1 MNWRRRGLRRL
12 LLVNL
17 LDAFIAGAYTLMIP
31 LLLVERNMNIT
42 TIGLVFSVL
51 PLVFVVSRL
60 FFAASADSLGFR
72 KFFNLN
78 AAGNFVSVVLYSL
91 SSSSTSYALAR
102 GVQGVKEASLWAVNR
117 NAAYEIAGD
126 QNADVASRIIFVRA
140 LPLALGAIASGF
152 LIFWVGFTPVFIIL
166 AFLSVLIFVPASMLR
181 IGGKEKESILF
192 EVIKKLDPTSVSKT
206 VWSASIVMCFYFLA
220 SSLTIGFVLPIF
232 LRSRGLGYWEIG
244 ILLAAYNALGALLL
258 LLTAQKVLTV
268 KNAII
273 VQALLY
279 LPAALIIPLSDGWL
293 MTVMIVLMAIAEW
306 TSYMTMESVVVNAV
320 RGCENTATAIS
331 FLFTP
336 GQLATMVGFVLAGL
350 LVEMYG
356 YTAPFWA
363 AGMFFVTYSA
373 SAWLMLKDGDARKGQ
388 TAQSI

>member
-1 MNWRRRGLRRL
+1 MRRL

-279 LPAALIIPLSDGWL
+279 LPAALIIPLSEGWL
-293 MTVMIVLMAIAEW
+293 MTAMIVLMAIAEW

-356 YTAPFWA
+356 YTAPFWV

>member
-1 MNWRRRGLRRL
+1 MRRL

-51 PLVFVVSRL
+51 PLIFVVSRL

-279 LPAALIIPLSDGWL
+279 LPAALIIPLSEGWL
-293 MTVMIVLMAIAEW
+293 MTAMIVLMAIAEW

-356 YTAPFWA
+356 YTAPFWV

>member
-279 LPAALIIPLSDGWL
+279 LPAALIIPLSEGWL
-293 MTVMIVLMAIAEW
+293 MTAMIVLMAIAEW

-356 YTAPFWA
+356 YTAPFWV

>member
-1 MNWRRRGLRRL
+1 MRRL

-51 PLVFVVSRL
+51 PLIFVVSRL

-258 LLTAQKVLTV
+258 LLTTQKVLTV

-279 LPAALIIPLSDGWL
+279 LPAALIIPLSEGWL
-293 MTVMIVLMAIAEW
+293 MTAMIVLMAIAEW

-356 YTAPFWA
+356 YTAPFWV